1 MSNLLEV
8 AGDVARGAV
17 RRAVCTPWWL
27 ASQIPSP
34 TRGLARGIYTALCEA
49 PPPPELG
56 EPAQP
61 FPGGQCNVFYRVFWS
76 FTGVGGG
83 ESFSASGDD
92 LFLGPV
98 LGILTEFPT
107 EGSQRGVLIGGG
119 GRFTVAGGAL
129 NVGERWDK
137 GATTYVI
144 NSVVREDGLSD
155 DCGDPPP
162 GPVLPPGYPPQPP
175 GFPVIPFPPE
185 TEPVTDD
192 DGDPGGDYIFQ
203 PTVGPIFIDVDG
215 SINVPVNVDIDG
227 PLVNAPVTIPV
238 NIKLPSFSPTINIG
252 GGGDD
257 PGRPDAPCCEPVE
270 EPEEPVE
277 PDPDPVEDPPEQGEK
292 VVGCFVFSQP
302 GPTSKATE
310 IFSERGP
317 TIYAPRLGVVNFRVE
332 VGGETAWSVDYPVK
346 NVRQYIPA
354 PEGATAIAAEVTPS
368 PGVSAT
374 LTLVKTAS
382 NRR

>member
-1 MSNLLEV
+1 MSNLLERAAGV
-8 AGDVARGAV
+8 AGRAA
-17 RRAVCTPWWL
+17 RRAFCLPWWL
-27 ASQIPSP
+27 GSQLPLP
-34 TRGLARGIYTALCEA
+34 TRAISRALYTAVCETT
-49 PPPPELG
+49 PPPELG
-56 EPAQP
+56 PVP
-61 FPGGQCNVFYRVFWS
+61 PGFTGGQCRVIYRVSWS

-83 ESFSASGDD
+83 ESFSTSGDD

-98 LGILTEFPT
+98 LGILTEFPS
-107 EGSQRGVLIGGG
+107 EGAQRGVLIGGG
-119 GRFTVAGGAL
+119 GRLTVSGGVLNAG
-129 NVGERWDK
+129 ETWDK
-137 GATTYVI
+137 GATSYVI
-144 NSVVREDGLSD
+144 DSVVRDDGLSD
-155 DCGDPPP
+155 DCGDPPS
-162 GPVLPPGYPPQPP
+162 GPVLPPGYPPRPP
-175 GFPVIPFPPE
+175 NYPIVPFPPE

-192 DGDPGGDYIFQ
+192 DGQPGGDYIFQ

-215 SINVPVNVDIDG
+215 SINVPVNVGIDG

-238 NIKLPSFSPTINIG
+238 NIKLPDFSPTINIG
-252 GGGDD
+252 GGGED
-257 PGRPDAPCCEPVE
+257 PGPPDAPCCEPVE
-270 EPEEPVE
+270 EPDEPVE
-277 PDPDPVEDPPEQGEK
+277 PDPEPVDDPPEQGEK
-292 VVGCFVFSQP
+292 VVGCFVFSDP

-332 VGGETAWSVDYPVK
+332 VGGETAWTVDYPVK

-354 PEGATAIAAEVTPS
+354 PEGATAISAEVTPS